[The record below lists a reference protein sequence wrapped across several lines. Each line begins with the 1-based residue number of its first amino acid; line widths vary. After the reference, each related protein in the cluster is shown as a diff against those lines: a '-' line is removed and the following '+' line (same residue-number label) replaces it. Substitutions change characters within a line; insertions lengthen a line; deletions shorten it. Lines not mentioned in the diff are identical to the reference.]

1 MLTKDNHHSSY
12 SPKFVAVRYLNI
24 ACNAS
29 KAAPTAMQMA
39 NPSDAL
45 ASCNYNAKSPKQH
58 VRLHYREMPS
68 IVVQHSEL

>member
-45 ASCNYNAKSPKQH
+45 ASNKTAITIAKNTPNDISTD
-58 VRLHYREMPS
+58 E
-68 IVVQHSEL
+68 